1 MKPGRQALLLMFS
14 LLPAVGAACQSTL
27 PSCLETGT
35 GSLRKVSGPVGCDF
49 EPSGVVF
56 SGDCEVVVVSDKVDG
71 LELESYSLAKGPVLS
86 RTHVSATPGTRI
98 KKFEA
103 MTPALDGR
111 GFLVVTSGS
120 FKGAS
125 FVPQDQEDRAV
136 QIAKDPTSGQ
146 WVAVADHS
154 FGYSTMLG
162 ELRKTF
168 GGYLKVEA
176 LATLETSY
184 LVGIRQFGLSY
195 EQFDYGVL
203 LVEWDPAH
211 SHRPRLVANPGYLT
225 FEEDSHFRTYA
236 VAGLDCIRSGGGSEC
251 YMLVSSETGPRAS
264 DVSSRLYRFDPASAG
279 GALSVPGT
287 LLRCWEAKAEGVAIS
302 PGGRAFVVFDS
313 DGDRKAQPAEPGK
326 FDLAPNEDWFW
337 LGDIDPSED
346 PERCIGPAGSHQR

>member
-1 MKPGRQALLLMFS
+1 MRPGRQLLLLMFS

-27 PSCLETGT
+27 PNCLETGT
-35 GSLRKVSGPVGCDF
+35 GGLGKVSGPAESAF

-71 LELESYSLAKGPVLS
+71 LELESYTLAKGPVLS
-86 RTHVSATPGTRI
+86 RTHLSATPQTKI

-120 FKGAS
+120 YKGN
-125 FVPQDQEDRAV
+125 VPDDEEDRAL
-136 QIAKDPTSGQ
+136 QIAKDPKSGQ

-154 FGYSTMLG
+154 FGYSTLLG

-176 LATLETSY
+176 LGTLEDRY

-195 EQFDYGVL
+195 QQFDYGVL

-211 SHRPRLVANPGYLT
+211 SNRPHLVANPGFLT
-225 FEEDSHFRTYA
+225 FEEGSHFRTYA
-236 VAGLDCIRSGGGSEC
+236 VSGLDCIRSGGGSEC
-251 YMLVSSETGPRAS
+251 YLLVSSETGPLAS
-264 DVSSRLYRFDPASAG
+264 DVSSRLYRFDPASAA

-287 LLRCWEAKAEGVAIS
+287 PLRCWEAKAEGIAIS
-302 PGGRAFVVFDS
+302 PGRRAFVVFDS
-313 DGDRKAQPAEPGK
+313 DGDRKTQSAEPGK

-337 LGDIDPSED
+337 LGDVDASEGL
-346 PERCIGPAGSHQR
+346 ESCIGPADSHQR